1 MIDLEEARVSPY
13 EDCEVVV
20 ELVISQVG
28 VISIH
33 SEEPLTL
40 WGLKENKVSYVA
52 FGKIHVS
59 CTSSLLTSFFARM

>member
-20 ELVISQVG
+20 AHVISEVG

-33 SEEPLTL
+33 SEEVLTL
-40 WGLKENKVSYVA
+40 WGLKKNKVSYVA

-59 CTSSLLTSFFARM
+59 CTSSLLTSFFVRM